1 METTTV
7 EATEKQLAYAKRI
20 SEALNIKFEKT
31 NKEDVAKFIEENAS
45 KIEYTLSDKQKYII
59 EKNANED
66 IKKLKDNTDFTSY
79 NLCKKFLDDFFS
91 KAKTDNV

>member
-1 METTTV
+1 M
-7 EATEKQLAYAKRI
+7 KKIIFLFL
-20 SEALNIKFEKT
+20 SFALFL
-31 NKEDVAKFIEENAS
+31 F
-45 KIEYTLSDKQKYII
+45 
-59 EKNANED
+59 ANED